1 MPLMNKDENKERFE
15 ALEIKISYIE
25 DFMNQIQHTVLEQS
39 AEIAALRR
47 ENKMLSD
54 KLRDMAD
61 SLEGDSPNRRP
72 PHY

>member
-1 MPLMNKDENKERFE
+1 MPRMNKDENKERFE
-15 ALEIKISYIE
+15 ALEIKLSYIE
-25 DFMNQIQHTVLEQS
+25 DFMNQIEQS

-61 SLEGDSPNRRP
+61 SLEGDIPNRRP